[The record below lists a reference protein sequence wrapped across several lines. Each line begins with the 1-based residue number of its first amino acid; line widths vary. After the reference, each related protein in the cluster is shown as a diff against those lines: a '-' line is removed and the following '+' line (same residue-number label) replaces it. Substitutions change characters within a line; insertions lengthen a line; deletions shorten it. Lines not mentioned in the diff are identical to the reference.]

1 MTSNFAKIVALAV
14 AICGLAAC
22 DHLPDAYAKKAP
34 RTIAASHPGLP
45 SDVTDFMSR
54 RSSCDHFRNEDMTGG
69 DRNDFLAEQSSL
81 YCSGTDAEL
90 AGLRE
95 KYAADPGVI
104 EALRSF
110 EASIE

>member
-1 MTSNFAKIVALAV
+1 MTSNLVKALPLLIAL
-14 AICGLAAC
+14 CGLAAC
-22 DHLPDAYAKKAP
+22 NHLPEAYAKKAP

-95 KYAADPGVI
+95 KYAAAPAVI